1 MHIFIGGAYNGK
13 HEYVKRWLKEQEID
27 DVEWYVGQFPKS
39 PTSQVVVVSK
49 LEEAIKPF
57 LENDEVSLAKQIV
70 EQLQLLEKQHQ
81 VIIIATE
88 MGRGIVPIE
97 QHDRQLRDTLGRL
110 YQQLFAVSDRVTRI
124 WYGIAEDIK

>member
-13 HEYVKRWLKEQEID
+13 HEYVKRWLKEQEVD
-27 DVEWYVGQFPKS
+27 DVEWYVGQFPKA

-124 WYGIAEDIK
+124 WYGIAEEIK

>member
-1 MHIFIGGAYNGK
+1 MHTFIGGAYNGK

-27 DVEWYVGQFPKS
+27 DVEWYVGQFPKE

-57 LENDEVSLAKQIV
+57 LEDDEVSLAKQIV

-97 QHDRQLRDTLGRL
+97 QHDRQLRDTIGRL